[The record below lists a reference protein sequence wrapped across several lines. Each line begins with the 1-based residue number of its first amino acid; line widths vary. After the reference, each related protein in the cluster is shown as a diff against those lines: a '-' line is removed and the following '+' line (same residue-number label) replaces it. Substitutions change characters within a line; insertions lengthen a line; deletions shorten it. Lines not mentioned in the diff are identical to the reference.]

1 MPPAT
6 ADPGLTGEGS
16 GFGYA
21 ATRWL
26 QSHPTDFRGD
36 GKTHVQTFEV
46 NTTEPI
52 PPEFGGGT
60 VGYGQLDR
68 GQGYVAVLPDDFQR
82 RRPDRRHELPG
93 REVTVEANSAA
104 SSALPAIPG
113 KW

>member
-16 GFGYA
+16 GFGHA

-60 VGYGQLDR
+60 VGYGQLGR
-68 GQGYVAVLPDDFQR
+68 GQGYVQFCLTTSNEDVLIADMNFQAV
-82 RRPDRRHELPG
+82 
-93 REVTVEANSAA
+93 
-104 SSALPAIPG
+104 
-113 KW
+113 K

>member
-68 GQGYVAVLPDDFQR
+68 GQGYVQFCLTTSNEDVLIADMNFQAV
-82 RRPDRRHELPG
+82 
-93 REVTVEANSAA
+93 
-104 SSALPAIPG
+104 
-113 KW
+113 K